1 MLRYN
6 KKKLKK
12 KESFGFCPDPDKFDP
27 IAELNPVTHVKRA
40 ICGNLPSTDAAQT
53 PAGRSAFLISCSPCI
68 AYCYS
73 VALLFVCFWLKW
85 SRKQAGAMIR

>member
-6 KKKLKK
+6 KKKIKK
-12 KESFGFCPDPDKFDP
+12 KENFGFCPDPNKFDP
-27 IAELNPVTHVKRA
+27 LAELNPATHVKRA
-40 ICGNLPSTDAAQT
+40 ICGNLPNASTANS
-53 PAGRSAFLISCSPCI
+53 PGGRYAMMISCSPCI

-85 SRKQAGAMIR
+85 SRKQAGAIIR